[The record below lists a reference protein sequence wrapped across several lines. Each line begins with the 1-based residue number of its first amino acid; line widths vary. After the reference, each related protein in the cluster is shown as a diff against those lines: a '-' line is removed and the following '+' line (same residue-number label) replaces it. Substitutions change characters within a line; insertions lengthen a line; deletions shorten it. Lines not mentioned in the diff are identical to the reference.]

1 MEKQITVKS
10 IQTKREMN
18 DFVSFPDWLYRDCPY
33 YVPDLRIDVRNMFN
47 PVKNPGL
54 EFTDIQPFVAYDRK
68 GKVVGRIVGIIN
80 HRANEKWHTQNVRFG
95 FIDFINDIEVTQLL
109 LKAVEQWGRER
120 GMKYIQGPMGIT
132 DFDKEGMLV
141 EGFEYIGS
149 INTIYNFSYYPQHLE
164 SLGYEKEVDWVQIRI
179 DIPQT
184 TPKKYA
190 RVAKLAKE
198 MFHLRNKRLTAA
210 DITRRGYGKKIFHL
224 LNEAYCPIFGFAS
237 LTDKQVDC
245 FIRQYLSLVD
255 MDLVSVVENE
265 KDEIVGVAV
274 SMCSLS
280 HAMQK
285 AKGKL
290 LPMGW
295 FHLLR
300 ALKWK
305 PENNAEMLLIAVRPD
320 YQGLGVNAL
329 FFDDL
334 IPIFNKHGIQW
345 AETGPQLEDNFRELT
360 QWKPL
365 NPLITK
371 RRRCYKKEL

>member
-141 EGFEYIGS
+141 EGFEYIGRLS
-149 INTIYNFSYYPQHLE
+149 VRIQTVSCFSFL
-164 SLGYEKEVDWVQIRI
+164 KETLVY
-179 DIPQT
+179 
-184 TPKKYA
+184 TP
-190 RVAKLAKE
+190 
-198 MFHLRNKRLTAA
+198 
-210 DITRRGYGKKIFHL
+210 
-224 LNEAYCPIFGFAS
+224 
-237 LTDKQVDC
+237 
-245 FIRQYLSLVD
+245 
-255 MDLVSVVENE
+255 
-265 KDEIVGVAV
+265 
-274 SMCSLS
+274 
-280 HAMQK
+280 
-285 AKGKL
+285 
-290 LPMGW
+290 
-295 FHLLR
+295 
-300 ALKWK
+300 
-305 PENNAEMLLIAVRPD
+305 
-320 YQGLGVNAL
+320 
-329 FFDDL
+329 
-334 IPIFNKHGIQW
+334 
-345 AETGPQLEDNFRELT
+345 
-360 QWKPL
+360 
-365 NPLITK
+365 
-371 RRRCYKKEL
+371 